1 MNNNFKVQIENIKF
15 KLQVGLLDYYE
26 AKKQAE
32 PIILEMNIKG
42 KEIANK
48 FGQRFKP
55 FTFAGLMR

>member
-1 MNNNFKVQIENIKF
+1 MNNNFKEQIENIKF

-26 AKKQAE
+26 AKKQAK

-42 KEIANK
+42 KEIAKK